1 VIGVRLVPLLVAAGH
16 EVAGMTRSPGK
27 LESSSSAP
35 LGSGRDLGCCGEC
48 GDDYVVVVGGDNAAG
63 GGSVRPVELAR
74 VRGRLVA
81 FAEEMLAPLARSDQ
95 RRWGEVYLRG
105 LMLEG
110 KRKSIE
116 PMAARLA
123 DGDEQC
129 LQQFVNQSPWEWQPV
144 RQRFARKLTAAIVPE
159 AWIVDDTGFPKFGRD
174 SVGVARQYCG
184 ALGKVGNCQVGVSI
198 NAATDEASCPL
209 DWRLFLPEEWDGDSH
224 RRAKAHL
231 PAQERHR
238 PKWRLALEM
247 LDGLCDDG
255 LEPGV
260 IVADGGYGEISEFRL
275 QLEARELTYV
285 LQVKGG
291 TSAYPRRVRRQA
303 PAYQGSG
310 RPPKPRY
317 REQRSSLKT
326 LVLAAGRESLQTV
339 AWREGSRGKL
349 SSRFLALRVR
359 PANVQLRRAAG
370 EDELPLA
377 WLVCEW
383 PDGEDEPAKYWLS
396 NLPEDTPLD
405 RLVSLAKLRWRV
417 EHDYRELKDALGL
430 DHFEGRSFRGWHH
443 HVTLVTL
450 AHGFLT
456 LERLN
461 PKALAPA

>member
-1 VIGVRLVPLLVAAGH
+1 
-16 EVAGMTRSPGK
+16 M
-27 LESSSSAP
+27 
-35 LGSGRDLGCCGEC
+35 
-48 GDDYVVVVGGDNAAG
+48 
-63 GGSVRPVELAR
+63 
-74 VRGRLVA
+74 RGRLVA
-81 FAEEMLAPLARSDQ
+81 FAEEMLAPLPRRDQ

-105 LMLEG
+105 LMLDG

-144 RQRFARKLTAAIVPE
+144 RRRLAQKLSAAIEPE

-198 NAATDEASCPL
+198 NAASDDASCPL
-209 DWRLFLPEEWDGDSH
+209 DWRLFLPEEWDEDSE
-224 RRAKAHL
+224 RRAKTRL

-247 LDGLCDDG
+247 LDGLREGG
-255 LEPGV
+255 LEPPV
-260 IVADGGYGEISEFRL
+260 IVGDGGYGEISEFRL
-275 QLEARELTYV
+275 QLEARELDYV
-285 LQVKGG
+285 LQVKGA
-291 TSAYPRRVRRQA
+291 TSAYPQDAAREA
-303 PAYQGSG
+303 PAYRGSG
-310 RPPKPRY
+310 RPSKPRY

-326 LVLAAGRESLQTV
+326 LALTAGREALQTI
-339 AWREGSRGKL
+339 AWREGSRRTL

-383 PDGEDEPAKYWLS
+383 PDGADEPVKYWLS
-396 NLPEDTPLD
+396 NLPAETPLE
-405 RLVSLAKLRWRV
+405 RLVSLAKLRWRI

-443 HVTLVTL
+443 HVTLVSL
-450 AHGFLT
+450 AHAFLT

-461 PKALAPA
+461 PNALAPA

>member
-1 VIGVRLVPLLVAAGH
+1 
-16 EVAGMTRSPGK
+16 M
-27 LESSSSAP
+27 
-35 LGSGRDLGCCGEC
+35 
-48 GDDYVVVVGGDNAAG
+48 GGDNAAG
-63 GGSVRPVELAR
+63 DEVVRPAELVG

-81 FAEEMLAPLARSDQ
+81 FSEEMLAPLPRRDQ

-105 LMLEG
+105 LMLDG

-129 LQQFVNQSPWEWQPV
+129 LQQFVNQSPWEWRPV
-144 RQRFARKLTAAIVPE
+144 RRRLAQRLCAAIGPE
-159 AWIVDDTGFPKFGRD
+159 VWIVDDTGFPKFGRD

-209 DWRLFLPEEWDGDSH
+209 DWRLFLPEEWDGDSE
-224 RRAKAHL
+224 RRAKTKL
-231 PAQERHR
+231 PIEERHR

-247 LDGLCDDG
+247 LDGLREDG
-255 LEPGV
+255 LEPPV

-275 QLEARELTYV
+275 QLQERALAYV

-291 TSAYPRRVRRQA
+291 TSAYPRNVRREA
-303 PAYQGSG
+303 PAYSGSG
-310 RPPKPRY
+310 RPPRPRY
-317 REQRSSLKT
+317 RKKRSSLRT
-326 LVLAAGRESLQTV
+326 LALAAGRDALQTV
-339 AWREGSRGKL
+339 AWREGTRGKL

-359 PANVQLRRAAG
+359 PANVQLRRAAAD
-370 EDELPLA
+370 DELPLA
-377 WLVCEW
+377 WLLCEW
-383 PDGEDEPAKYWLS
+383 PDGADEPAKYWLS
-396 NLPEDTPLD
+396 NLPADTPLK
-405 RLVSLAKLRWRV
+405 RLVALAKLRWRI

-443 HVTLVTL
+443 HVTLVSL
-450 AHGFLT
+450 AHAFLT